1 LAPQHLGW
9 AGRNV
14 GHESAN
20 NGGAHACASEW
31 RSKLGNTV
39 GSLSEV
45 QRQIIVG
52 SLLGDGAMRCKTNA
66 LLEINHSSDQRSYV
80 DWKFRHLADLVR
92 TPPKA
97 RKSNGTRIAYRF
109 VTRSLPELTP
119 YFNLFYGA
127 GRKRIPEL
135 ELTELALAVW
145 FMDDGSRSRNAVY
158 LNTQQYDEMSQR
170 TMLRLLRDQWGI
182 EAALN
187 RDKSYYRIRISVEG
201 TRQFAG
207 LVDPFLLPELRY
219 KLPQMTP

>member
-9 AGRNV
+9 AGRDV
-14 GHESAN
+14 GRASAN

-45 QRQIIVG
+45 QRQVIVG

-66 LLEINHSSDQRSYV
+66 LLEINHSSHQRSYV
-80 DWKFRHLADLVR
+80 DWKYRHLAPLVR

-97 RKSNGTRIAYRF
+97 RKTNGTRIAYRF

-119 YFNLFYGA
+119 YFRMFYGS
-127 GRKRIPEL
+127 GRKRIPEVPL
-135 ELTELALAVW
+135 RELTLAVW
-145 FMDDGSRSRNAVY
+145 FMDDGCRSRSSVY
-158 LNTQQYDEMSQR
+158 LNTQQYDMPSQ
-170 TMLRLLRDQWGI
+170 LRLLRLLHDQWGI

-187 RDKSYYRIRISVEG
+187 RDKAYYRVRLTVEG
-201 TRQFAG
+201 TRRFVG
-207 LVDPFLLPELRY
+207 LVEPYLLPELRY